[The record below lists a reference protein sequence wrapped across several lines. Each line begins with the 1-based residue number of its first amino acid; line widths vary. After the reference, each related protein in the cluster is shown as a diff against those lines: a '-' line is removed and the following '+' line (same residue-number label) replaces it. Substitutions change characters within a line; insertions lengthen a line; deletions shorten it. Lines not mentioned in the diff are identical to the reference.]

1 MEWAEGRGGYM
12 VKKRIL
18 IILGSLIGVLLI
30 GLIFAGNFF
39 YGQGIKRGTEVELH
53 REASAV
59 NEAATD
65 DDQTLLDE
73 ANEWFG
79 ERETERLEITSY
91 DDLNLVAQFIDNDA
105 NTNKAVILAHGFRNT
120 SDDMGKLAKFYY
132 ENGFDILLPDARG
145 HGDSEDRKSTRLNSS
160 HVDISYAVFCL

>member
-1 MEWAEGRGGYM
+1 DNMIEYNEVTVGYKM
-12 VKKRIL
+12 KKRIL
-18 IILGSLIGVLLI
+18 IILGSLIGILLI
-30 GLIFAGNFF
+30 GLIFAGNYF

-59 NEAATD
+59 NSAATD
-65 DDQTLLDE
+65 DNQTLLDE
-73 ANEWFG
+73 ANEWFD

-120 SDDMGKLAKFYY
+120 SDDMGKLAKLYY
-132 ENGFDILLPDARG
+132 EEGFDVLLPDSRG
-145 HGDSEDRKSTRLNSS
+145 HGDSE
-160 HVDISYAVFCL
+160 VDYMGYG